1 MFKSKLYLILKIRF
15 IIFFLINIDTLF
27 KISRIKLGCTSRKNR
42 HVLNKIVFLLAEY
55 FVLGEGELLA
65 ELVLDDEGEAE
76 AEHQVGEREVEDEDV
91 PAGPHGLVG
100 DHGKENHHVVHN

>member
-1 MFKSKLYLILKIRF
+1 MYHKKNILKR
-15 IIFFLINIDTLF
+15 LF
-27 KISRIKLGCTSRKNR
+27 
-42 HVLNKIVFLLAEY
+42 FLLAEY
-55 FVLGEGELLA
+55 FVLGEGELFA